1 MAKDILVIDGYN
13 IIYGWEELKEIAE
26 KDSLENARIKL
37 IEEMSNLQGYYHNEI
52 IVVFDA
58 HKVKKGSRKKYR
70 HANIQVIYTKDT
82 ETADHYIE
90 RLVAQEAK
98 NAKIRVATSDGLE
111 QIIILGHGAT
121 RVSAQELAEE
131 VQLVKEQNKKK
142 YLEKPKVNNNRLEG
156 HLNEKVLRWMEKK
169 RRE

>member
-13 IIYGWEELKEIAE
+13 IIYGWEELKELAE
-26 KDSLENARIKL
+26 KDSLENARLKL
-37 IEEMSNLQGYYHNEI
+37 LEEMSNLQGYCHNEI

-58 HKVKKGSRKKYR
+58 HKVKKGVRKKYK
-70 HANIQVIYTKDT
+70 HTNIQVIYTKDT

-90 RLVAQEAK
+90 RLVAQKAK
-98 NAKIRVATSDGLE
+98 DAKIRVATSDGLE

-131 VQLVKEQNKKK
+131 VKLVKEQNKKK